1 MATEGEI
8 EQHAERLRRLGS
20 EGHQPWM
27 KFLEGRVGLPGG
39 HDLCAAAS
47 EQAGLPALARR
58 EYQLAL
64 RDFPEDTASMRAL
77 ASLLLEEGKAD
88 QARDLLVRLLGLEPS
103 CGQSLKLLAPVLLEE
118 GQRPFLAEL
127 LAKARAA
134 GLAEPVARSI
144 LPHDDA
150 ARPRPPEEDAL
161 PAFSDADCARFHHL
175 FSGRE
180 DTHARQWHQGGD
192 TGYSPVHE
200 PFTPAVARR
209 HFMGACTIGVYPIR
223 LDGTCNFCALDL
235 DITKAAINRAA
246 TMPEK
251 ARSLRETLRETGLSI
266 LQGLRALGLD
276 PLFEHSGYKG
286 RHYWIFLSD
295 PQPADFMHSL
305 GRHLLAWLGK
315 ALPADFHL
323 EFFPKQSQASGK
335 GLGNLIKLPLGIH
348 KRTGKRAMI
357 LDDSGNPVA
366 DPFGALRQV
375 GLHDRARLLGALDL
389 LSRSAPASKLSTP
402 PVSISEEKTPSPPP
416 LRVELRWTD
425 ADFDSDPAVARMLSK
440 CPVLR
445 ALKDRAANQRT
456 LTRDEQLVLIHTL
469 GHLPTGPLAVNHL
482 LGKCVDVA
490 PETFM
495 KDHLKGS
502 PTSCPT
508 IRKRIPLVTR
518 QVSCRCDFS
527 FAPDRYPTPALHV
540 LGLPADAPRPG
551 PARSVPDIAN
561 TLAACMAKAREAR
574 EEEAL
579 ARQALIAALR
589 AEPSRSVSTPA
600 GIFSLVEA
608 EGVEE
613 LRISPAVH
621 ADGSGRP

>member
-1 MATEGEI
+1 MPPENAV
-8 EQHAERLRRLGS
+8 EQQAERLRRLGPA
-20 EGHQPWM
+20 GHQAWV
-27 KFLEGRVGLPGG
+27 KFLEDRVRAPGG

-64 RDFPEDTASMRAL
+64 RDSPNDTASMRAL
-77 ASLLLEEGKAD
+77 ASLLLEEGKAG
-88 QARDLLVRLLGLEPS
+88 QARELLVRLLGLEPS
-103 CGQSLKLLAPVLLEE
+103 CGMSLRLLAPVLLEE

-127 LAKARAA
+127 VGKARAA
-134 GLAEPVARSI
+134 GLADAVARSV
-144 LPHDDA
+144 LPPDASPRRGQPADDA
-150 ARPRPPEEDAL
+150 I
-161 PAFSDADCARFHHL
+161 PAFGDAECARFHHL

-180 DTHARQWHQGGD
+180 DTHARQWHHDGN
-192 TGYSPVHE
+192 TGYSPVQE

-209 HFMGACTIGVYPIR
+209 HFTGACTVGIYPIR

-246 TMPEK
+246 ILPEK
-251 ARSLRETLRETGLSI
+251 AASLREGLRETGLSI
-266 LQGLRALGLD
+266 LGGLRALGLD

-286 RHYWIFLSD
+286 RHYWIFLAE
-295 PQPADFMHSL
+295 PQPADFVHAL
-305 GRHLLAWLGK
+305 GRHLLAWLGRS
-315 ALPADFHL
+315 LPSDFHL
-323 EFFPKQSQASGK
+323 EFFPKQGHASGK

-366 DPFGALRQV
+366 DPFASLRRI
-375 GLHDRARLLGALDL
+375 GLHDRPKLLGALDML
-389 LSRSAPASKLSTP
+389 AKAVPAARPAPL
-402 PVSISEEKTPSPPP
+402 PVPDAEEKTQAPLP

-425 ADFDSDPAVARMLSK
+425 ADFDSDPAVARMLSR

-469 GHLPTGPLAVNHL
+469 GHLPTGPMAVNHL

-490 PETFM
+490 PEAFM

-518 QVSCRCDFS
+518 QVNCRCDFS
-527 FAPDRYPTPALHV
+527 FAPDRYPTPTLHV
-540 LGLPADAPRPG
+540 LGLPADASRAA
-551 PARSVPDIAN
+551 PARAVADIAN
-561 TLAACMAKAREAR
+561 NLAACMAKAREAR

-579 ARQALIAALR
+579 ARQALMAALR

-600 GIFSLVEA
+600 GEFSLVEA

-613 LRISPAVH
+613 LRFSPA
-621 ADGSGRP
+621 APNPGNLA